1 MYREINQEIYQL
13 KEKLRNKEKLES
25 LRDMG
30 IKELNRNEERLK
42 TLEENL
48 KKEEK
53 DVLKLEGMSLSS
65 FFFNVIGKKEDKL
78 DKERREYLAAKLQFD
93 ELALSIK
100 ELNYLIKEY
109 DEELLSYVGVE
120 EKYKDLLEK
129 KQNTLTSED
138 TESSRI
144 LRELLD
150 KLDELKLDIK
160 EVKEAIAAGRKASK
174 SLIEMKQPLESAQ
187 GWGVWD
193 ILGGGFFS
201 DLIKHSK
208 IDDANKISYY
218 AQQDLSRFRKE
229 LSDVNEFTDIKVN
242 IGSFAAFADFF
253 FDGLFADWFVQSKI
267 NESLSNVRNAINN
280 VENILQDLDSN
291 LLVMER
297 QEESLK
303 LEINKILEI

>member
-1 MYREINQEIYQL
+1 MYRKINQEIYQL

-138 TESSRI
+138 TESSRV

-174 SLIEMKQPLESAQ
+174 SLTEMKQPLESAQ

>member
-150 KLDELKLDIK
+150 KLDELK
-160 EVKEAIAAGRKASK
+160 
-174 SLIEMKQPLESAQ
+174 
-187 GWGVWD
+187 
-193 ILGGGFFS
+193 
-201 DLIKHSK
+201 
-208 IDDANKISYY
+208 
-218 AQQDLSRFRKE
+218 
-229 LSDVNEFTDIKVN
+229 
-242 IGSFAAFADFF
+242 
-253 FDGLFADWFVQSKI
+253 
-267 NESLSNVRNAINN
+267 
-280 VENILQDLDSN
+280 
-291 LLVMER
+291 
-297 QEESLK
+297 
-303 LEINKILEI
+303 

>member
-120 EKYKDLLEK
+120 EKYKDLLDK
-129 KQNTLTSED
+129 KQSILTSED
-138 TESSRI
+138 TESSRA
-144 LRELLD
+144 LKDLLD

-208 IDDANKISYY
+208 IDDANKISYH
-218 AQQDLSRFRKE
+218 AQQDLSRFLKE

>member
-100 ELNYLIKEY
+100 ELKYLIKEY
-109 DEELLSYVGVE
+109 DEELLSYTGVE
-120 EKYKDLLEK
+120 EQYKDLLDK
-129 KQNTLTSED
+129 KQSILTSED
-138 TESSRI
+138 TESSRA
-144 LRELLD
+144 LKDLLD

-160 EVKEAIAAGRKASK
+160 EVKEAIAAGREASK

-208 IDDANKISYY
+208 IDDANKISYH
-218 AQQDLSRFRKE
+218 AQQDLSRFLKE

>member
-1 MYREINQEIYQL
+1 
-13 KEKLRNKEKLES
+13 
-25 LRDMG
+25 
-30 IKELNRNEERLK
+30 
-42 TLEENL
+42 
-48 KKEEK
+48 
-53 DVLKLEGMSLSS
+53 
-65 FFFNVIGKKEDKL
+65 
-78 DKERREYLAAKLQFD
+78 
-93 ELALSIK
+93 
-100 ELNYLIKEY
+100 
-109 DEELLSYVGVE
+109 
-120 EKYKDLLEK
+120 
-129 KQNTLTSED
+129 
-138 TESSRI
+138 
-144 LRELLD
+144 
-150 KLDELKLDIK
+150 LDIK

>member
-120 EKYKDLLEK
+120 EKYKDLLDK
-129 KQNTLTSED
+129 KQRILTSED

-208 IDDANKISYY
+208 IDDANKISYH
-218 AQQDLSRFRKE
+218 AQQDLSRFLKE